1 MTLLA
6 AALLVLLGSGLAALA
21 TLRRPRLAS
30 WLGCAGAPLAA
41 LLAGVPVLRALF
53 TGETARAELGW
64 SLPGAALSLGI
75 DPLSAFFLVP
85 VLGLSALGA
94 VYGRA
99 YLSSRAGTRW
109 SSSSWFFFNV
119 LCAAMI
125 AVTLARDAIL
135 FLVAWE
141 TMSLCAYVLVSLD
154 YELAEARRAGWI
166 YLIASHAGTA
176 ALLALFVLLGD
187 SFGGG
192 PGGAASVSGRASA
205 GTLFALALAG
215 FGVKAGI
222 FPLHVWLPEAH
233 AAAPS
238 HVSALMSGAMVKLG
252 YYGLLRVAVLLGGVS
267 SALGLSLA
275 GLGLA
280 GALVGISLSLTQR
293 DLKRALAH
301 SSVENLGLI
310 GLGLGLGFAGLAR
323 GDATLGALG
332 LGVGLFHVWNHAAM
346 KGLMFFA
353 AGSVQHG
360 AGTRDLERLGGLSRR
375 MPAAALLFAVA
386 AVALAALPP
395 LNGFATEWLLYLGLL
410 HVVIASPPAGSVAAS
425 VALGLLALVGALAAA
440 GFVRLF
446 GVAFLGQARSDSAR
460 HAHDVGGSML
470 GVMAAL
476 ASVCIGLGLAPALV
490 LHAVTGPLAELGA
503 ASGFELAPVAAA
515 DALAPLP
522 PLALALWLAGGLV
535 AAALVLRL
543 RRAPYAQE
551 ETWGCGYAAP
561 AARMQYSALSFS
573 QPFTIGVP
581 ARTLAPRVRTP
592 RSTRVFPPAGALLA
606 DYTEPIAAR
615 VYEPLFA
622 SLASRFARLRGLQQ
636 GNIQLYL
643 AYITIAA
650 IAALAWASLS
660 QSLQP

>member
-21 TLRRPRLAS
+21 TLRWPGLSSRVGAL
-30 WLGCAGAPLAA
+30 GAPLAA
-41 LLAGVPVLRALF
+41 LLAGAPVGRALF
-53 TGETARAELGW
+53 AGETSSLELRWG
-64 SLPGAALSLGI
+64 LPGATLSLGI

-94 VYGRA
+94 IYGRA
-99 YLSSRAGTRW
+99 YLSDRVGIRW

-141 TMSLCAYVLVSLD
+141 TMSLCAFVLVSLD
-154 YELAEARRAGWI
+154 WELAEARRAGWI

-192 PGGAASVSGRASA
+192 PGAALVSGRASA
-205 GTLFALALAG
+205 GILFALALGG

-222 FPLHVWLPEAH
+222 FPLHVWLPDAH

-252 YYGLLRVAVLLGGVS
+252 YYGLLRVAILLGGV
-267 SALGLSLA
+267 AWELGLSLA
-275 GLGLA
+275 ALGLG
-280 GALVGISLSLTQR
+280 GAVVGIALSLTQR

-310 GLGLGLGFAGLAR
+310 GLGLGLGLAGSAR
-323 GDATLGALG
+323 GDATLAGLG
-332 LGVGLFHVWNHAAM
+332 LAAGLFHVWNHAAM
-346 KGLMFFA
+346 KGLMFFS
-353 AGSVQHG
+353 AGGVQHG
-360 AGTRDLERLGGLSRR
+360 TGTRDLERLGGLSRR
-375 MPAAALLFAVA
+375 MPAAALLFALA

-410 HVVIASPPAGSVAAS
+410 HGVTASPPGGSVAAS
-425 VALGLLALVGALAAA
+425 VALAMLALVGALAAA

-446 GVAFLGQARSDSAR
+446 GMVFLGQARSDSAR
-460 HAHDVGGSML
+460 RAHDIRGSML
-470 GVMAAL
+470 GVMVGLAA
-476 ASVCIGLGLAPALV
+476 VCVGLGLAPALA
-490 LHAVTGPLAELGA
+490 LRAVAPPLAELAA
-503 ASGFELAPVAAA
+503 ASGVVLVPAAA
-515 DALAPLP
+515 AEAIAPLP
-522 PLALALWLAGGLV
+522 ALALALWLAGGLV
-535 AAALVLRL
+535 AAALALRL
-543 RRAPYAQE
+543 RRVPHAQE

-573 QPFTIGVP
+573 QPFTTGVP
-581 ARTLAPRVRTP
+581 ARALAPRVRTP
-592 RSTRVFPPAGALLA
+592 QPRDLFPPAGALRA

-615 VYEPLFA
+615 VYEPLFE
-622 SLASRFARLRGLQQ
+622 SLASRFAWLRGLQQ

-643 AYITIAA
+643 AYITFAA
-650 IAALAWASLS
+650 LAALAWVSLS
-660 QSLQP
+660 GTFQP

>member
-21 TLRRPRLAS
+21 TLRWPRFS
-30 WLGCAGAPLAA
+30 SGVGSAGAPLAA
-41 LLAGVPVLRALF
+41 LLAGAPVLRALF
-53 TGETARAELGW
+53 VGETSRLELTWGM
-64 SLPGAALSLGI
+64 PGATLSLGI

-94 VYGRA
+94 TYGRA
-99 YLSSRAGTRW
+99 YLSSHTGVRW
-109 SSSSWFFFNV
+109 SSSSWFFFNL

-125 AVTLARDAIL
+125 VVCLARDPIL
-135 FLVAWE
+135 FLVTWE

-154 YELAEARRAGWI
+154 YERAEARRAGWI

-192 PGGAASVSGRASA
+192 PGAALASGRASA
-205 GTLFALALAG
+205 QTLFALALAG

-252 YYGLLRVAVLLGGVS
+252 YYGLLRVVVLLGGVAS
-267 SALGLSLA
+267 ELGVSLA
-275 GLGLA
+275 VLGLA
-280 GALVGISLSLTQR
+280 GALTGVALSLTQR

-310 GLGLGLGFAGLAR
+310 GLGLGLGFAGSAR
-323 GDATLGALG
+323 GDATLAGLG
-332 LGVGLFHVWNHAAM
+332 LAVGLFHVWNHAAM

-353 AGSVQHG
+353 AGGVQHG
-360 AGTRDLERLGGLSRR
+360 AGTRDLERLGGLARR

-410 HVVIASPPAGSVAAS
+410 HAVVASPPAGSVAAS
-425 VALGLLALVGALAAA
+425 VALGLLALVGALGAAS
-440 GFVRLF
+440 FVRLF
-446 GVAFLGQARSDSAR
+446 GVVFLGQPRSDSAR
-460 HAHDVGGSML
+460 HAHDVRGSML
-470 GVMAAL
+470 GVMAGL
-476 ASVCIGLGLAPALV
+476 GVVCIGLGLAPMLALR
-490 LHAVTGPLAELGA
+490 AVAAPLAELGT
-503 ASGFELAPVAAA
+503 ASGVALAPLPAA

-522 PLALALWLAGGLV
+522 GLALALWLAGCVV
-535 AAALVLRL
+535 AVALALRL
-543 RRAPYAQE
+543 RRAPRAAD
-551 ETWGCGYAAP
+551 ETWACGYAAP
-561 AARMQYSALSFS
+561 SSRMQYSALSFS
-573 QPFTIGVP
+573 QPFMTGVP
-581 ARTLAPRVRTP
+581 ARTLAPRVRAP
-592 RSTRVFPPAGALLA
+592 RPDGVFPPAGSLRA
-606 DYTEPIAAR
+606 DYSEPIAAR
-615 VYEPLFA
+615 VYEPLFE

-643 AYITIAA
+643 AYITLAA
-650 IAALAWASLS
+650 VAALAWVSLS
-660 QSLQP
+660 RSLQP